1 MIEKVL
7 SSLDIGDE
15 EIRAYMALLEHQ
27 SPVTV
32 GALAKQLGMARAS
45 LYGFL
50 GRLQDKGL
58 VKQTMKSNV
67 KAFSP
72 EPPEKI
78 DLIFKKKIEEVEAS
92 RKDFKNVLKE
102 IEKKA
107 AMSSLTPRFTMFEGV
122 EGVKHIL
129 NDMLMY
135 RNIET
140 FSWWPISEMMDIL
153 NPEFFRYHNTNRI
166 RNNISVRALWPK
178 GRVVNVSKF
187 PFMGEGPGFLRE
199 IRIVP
204 EEIDYTMGYWAYK
217 NKIAYLSSRRE
228 SFGFIIESDEM
239 VQTTKMQFDFLWE
252 HSTKAKA
259 RGPET
264 EASLEEIRNF

>member
-1 MIEKVL
+1 MIEKIL

-15 EIRAYMALLEHQ
+15 EIRTYMALLEQ
-27 SPVTV
+27 NNPVTV
-32 GALAKQLGMARAS
+32 GALAKQLGIARAT

-58 VKQTMKSNV
+58 VKQSMRSNV
-67 KAFSP
+67 KEFSP

-78 DLIFKKKIEEVEAS
+78 DLIFKKKIEDIEAS
-92 RKDFKNVLKE
+92 RKDFKNILKE

-107 AMSSLTPRFTMFEGV
+107 AMSSLAPRFTMFEGI

-153 NPEFFRYHNTNRI
+153 GSEFFRYHNTNRI
-166 RNNISVRALWPK
+166 RSNISVRALWPK
-178 GRVVNVSKF
+178 GRVVNVSKY
-187 PFMGEGPGFLRE
+187 PFMGEGDGFRRE

-204 EEIDYTMGYWAYK
+204 EDIDYTMGYWAYK

-228 SFGFIIESDEM
+228 SFGFIIESNEM
-239 VQTTKMQFDFLWE
+239 VQTTKMQFDFLWDQ
-252 HSTKAKA
+252 SIKATA

-264 EASLEEIRNF
+264 EAFLQEIDC